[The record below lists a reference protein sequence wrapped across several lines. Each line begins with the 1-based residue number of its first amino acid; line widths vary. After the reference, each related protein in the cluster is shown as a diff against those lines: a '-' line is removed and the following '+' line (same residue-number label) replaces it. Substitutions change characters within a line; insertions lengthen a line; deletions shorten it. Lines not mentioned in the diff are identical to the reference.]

1 MFTVSDAQI
10 NAWLGLLMWPFFRI
24 MAIFAADP
32 FYSSRAIPV
41 RVRAG
46 LALLLSLLLSSSLPP
61 MPAVEPVS
69 PLGLMILAQQ
79 ILIGLAM
86 GFVMRLV
93 FTSVEFAGH
102 LAGLQMGL
110 GFASFYDPQNGANT
124 AVMAQITSLLTIL
137 LFLALNGHLLLIETL
152 ARSFVVLPVEA
163 RPLNLKSLRML
174 VESGGQ
180 IFLLGLLLSLPVVGA
195 LLITNL
201 SIGVM
206 SRAAPQFNVFG
217 IGFPL
222 MLGIGIGAFYWTLP
236 YFVSHL
242 QRLIDFATRMTLQM
256 AKQAGNWPGT

>member
-1 MFTVSDAQI
+1 MFTFNDAQI
-10 NAWLGLLMWPFFRI
+10 NGWLGMVMWPFFRI
-24 MAIFAADP
+24 MAVFAADP
-32 FYSSRAIPV
+32 FYSSRSMPI
-41 RVRAG
+41 RVRAALAFM
-46 LALLLSLLLSSSLPP
+46 LALLLSPSLPA

-69 PLGLMILAQQ
+69 PLGIMIIAQQ
-79 ILIGLAM
+79 ILIGFSM
-86 GFVMRLV
+86 GFAMRLV

-137 LFLALNGHLLLIETL
+137 LFLAINGHLMVIETL
-152 ARSFVVLPVEA
+152 ARSFFVLPVEA
-163 RPLNLKSLRML
+163 KPLNLKALKML
-174 VESGGQ
+174 LDSGGQ
-180 IFLLGLLLSLPVVGA
+180 IFLIGLLLSLPVIGA

-222 MLGIGIGAFYWTLP
+222 TLGIGAGVFYWTLP
-236 YFVSHL
+236 YFATHV
-242 QRLIDFATRMTLQM
+242 QRIIEFALKMTLQM
-256 AKQAGNWPGT
+256 GKQMGGG